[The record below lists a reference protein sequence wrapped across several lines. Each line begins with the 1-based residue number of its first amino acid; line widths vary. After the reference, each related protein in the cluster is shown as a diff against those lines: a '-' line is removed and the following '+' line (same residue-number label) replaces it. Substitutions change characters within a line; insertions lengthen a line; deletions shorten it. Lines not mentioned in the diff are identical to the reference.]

1 MRLARAQ
8 TNDLGR
14 ADVFLE
20 SLVTKHDVREPPN
33 EPSVD
38 GSKLPH
44 VNGGSL
50 PFRDAKPRFSDPP
63 APPPQ
68 QPLPEKPDVPRPPA
82 FEPSSPSLK
91 RTNTERPRSV
101 PNVSPVR
108 QENPSQIIS
117 LVEALALSKKEVD
130 AQGARLRDLEEML
143 RQERT
148 ARELA
153 EDLAK
158 RLEQQLAANDKSHDK
173 PETFSVIKE
182 AFEAPPES
190 TEATKDEE
198 PDSLPNG
205 KAVDPSAISE
215 STLLLEKRLEAMMA
229 EMHVLKDQM
238 ASFKQRA
245 ESAETER
252 DEDRKSLAEMVAKI
266 RADESRPSSSK
277 GLKTLTSNGSLT
289 TEDLLIRNHADLNAA
304 LLPLLEKSGL
314 TNGHAITAADDLHH
328 NKSAISTLSRPLGK
342 NNPMSYHAAPYAS
355 IIGVVIVGMSV
366 MYYMNGWQ
374 PPKVDR

>member
-20 SLVTKHDVREPPN
+20 SLVTKHDVKEN
-33 EPSVD
+33 GKEPSVD
-38 GSKLPH
+38 GIKLPH

-68 QPLPEKPDVPRPPA
+68 QPLPEKPDLPRPHT

-108 QENPSQIIS
+108 QESSSQIMS
-117 LVEALALSKKEVD
+117 LVEALASSKKEVD
-130 AQGARLRDLEEML
+130 AQGARMRDLEEML
-143 RQERT
+143 LKERQ
-148 ARELA
+148 AREVA

-158 RLEQQLAANDKSHDK
+158 RLEQQLATMEKGDAQQDH
-173 PETFSVIKE
+173 PSVVEE
-182 AFEAPPES
+182 AFEPPSES
-190 TEATKDEE
+190 VVPAEDEVSK
-198 PDSLPNG
+198 SLPNG
-205 KAVDPSAISE
+205 KALDPKAISD
-215 STLLLEKRLEAMMA
+215 STLLLEKRLETMMA
-229 EMHVLKDQM
+229 DMHALRDQM
-238 ASFKQRA
+238 DSFKRRA
-245 ESAETER
+245 ETAESER
-252 DEDRKSLAEMVAKI
+252 DQDRKTLAEMVSKI
-266 RADESRPSSSK
+266 RSDELRQSSSK
-277 GLKTLTSNGSLT
+277 GPKSSVSGGKLT
-289 TEDLLIRNHADLNAA
+289 TEDLLNGNHGDLDSA
-304 LLPLLEKSGL
+304 LIPLLEKSGL
-314 TNGHAITAADDLHH
+314 TNGHAITADDTIHH
-328 NKSAISTLSRPLGK
+328 SKSAVSTLSRPPGK
-342 NNPMSYHAAPYAS
+342 SGSFGYHAAPYAS

-366 MYYMNGWQ
+366 MCYMNGWQ

>member
-14 ADVFLE
+14 ADVFLD
-20 SLVTKHDVREPPN
+20 SLVTKHDVKELAK
-33 EPSVD
+33 EPSAD
-38 GSKLPH
+38 SSKLPH
-44 VNGGSL
+44 VNGGSI

-68 QPLPEKPDVPRPPA
+68 QPLPEKPDVSRAPT

-101 PNVSPVR
+101 PNVSPIR
-108 QENPSQIIS
+108 QENSSQIMS

-130 AQGARLRDLEEML
+130 AQGTRLRDLEEML
-143 RQERT
+143 RQERQG
-148 ARELA
+148 RELA
-153 EDLAK
+153 EDLVK
-158 RLEQQLAANDKSHDK
+158 RLEQQLVANEKSQDQQ
-173 PETFSVIKE
+173 ETPSAIKE
-182 AFEAPPES
+182 VFEPTPAS
-190 TEATKDEE
+190 TKATEDEE
-198 PDSLPNG
+198 TISLPNG
-205 KAVDPSAISE
+205 KAVDPQAISD
-215 STLLLEKRLEAMMA
+215 STLLLESRLEAMMT
-229 EMHVLKDQM
+229 EMHALKDQM
-238 ASFKQRA
+238 ESFKHRA

-252 DEDRKSLAEMVAKI
+252 DKDRKTLAEMVAKI
-266 RADESRPSSSK
+266 RADETRPSSSK
-277 GLKTLTSNGSLT
+277 GLQTSTSNGRLT
-289 TEDLLIRNHADLNAA
+289 TENLLNGNHGDLTAA

-314 TNGHAITAADDLHH
+314 TNGHALTADDNMHH
-328 NKSAISTLSRPLGK
+328 SKSAISTLSRPAGT
-342 NNPMSYHAAPYAS
+342 NNHVGYYAAPYAS